1 MAVIMHVDM
10 DAFYAAVELRRRPE
24 LADVPVWVGGEHRGV
39 VLSANYPARAFG
51 VRGGMSVIAARRL
64 CPQAIAL
71 RPDFVGYT
79 EASAGVRAILETV
92 TPRVEMA
99 SIDEAYLDLTS
110 AHRGQG
116 GAVAI
121 GERVRALVRDEQR
134 LSCSVGIGPNR
145 LIAKMASVAAKPDGL
160 VEIEPERVVDFLH
173 PLPVERL
180 VGVGESTAT
189 RLHALGV
196 HTIGELAAVPRFT
209 LRQSFGRHAGPMLAE
224 LAWGRDGGRQ
234 HWARPGER
242 GVGCQE
248 TFGRDLSDPAE
259 VRAEILR
266 VCDKV
271 ATRMRAAGVVGRTV
285 TFHVRYADF
294 GTRSVSVALAEPTDL
309 TGELYAAAL
318 RLYGRLPGSRLS
330 LRRVGVRVTGLIDR
344 SRVWHQPRLDDP
356 DVGWEALESAAD
368 KVNRAFGSRAA
379 KRAALTGPPRG
390 ISI

>member
-10 DAFYAAVELRRRPE
+10 DAFYAAVELRRHPE
-24 LADVPVWVGGEHRGV
+24 LVDVPVWVGGERRGV

-51 VRGGMSVIAARRL
+51 VRGGMAVSVARRL
-64 CPQAIAL
+64 CPHAVAL
-71 RPDFVGYT
+71 RPDFADYT
-79 EASAGVRAILETV
+79 EASAGVRAILETI

-99 SIDEAYLDLTS
+99 SIDEAYLDLTT
-110 AHRGQG
+110 ARRTQGTAVEIGQ
-116 GAVAI
+116 
-121 GERVRALVRDEQR
+121 RARAMVWDEQR

-160 VEIEPERVVDFLH
+160 VEIEPDHVVDFLH

-180 VGVGESTAT
+180 VGVGESTAA
-189 RLHALGV
+189 RLHRLGV
-196 HTIGELAAVPRFT
+196 ETIGDLAAVPRPT
-209 LRQSFGRHAGPMLAE
+209 LRQTFGRHAGAMLAE
-224 LAWGRDGGRQ
+224 IAWGRDGGRQ

-248 TFGRDLSDPAE
+248 TFGRDLSDVAE

-309 TGELYAAAL
+309 TGELYEAAL
-318 RLYGRLPGSRLS
+318 RLYGRLPPSRQC
-330 LRRVGVRVTGLIDR
+330 LRRVGVRVTGLVER
-344 SRVWHQPRLDDP
+344 TRVWRQPRLDDP
-356 DVGWEALESAAD
+356 EVGWDALESAAD
-368 KVNRAFGSRAA
+368 KVNRTFGSRAA
-379 KRAALTGPPRG
+379 TRATLTGPHRG

>member
-24 LADVPVWVGGEHRGV
+24 LAEVPVWVGGERRGV

-51 VRGGMSVIAARRL
+51 VRGGMPVSTARRL
-64 CPQAIAL
+64 CPHGVAL
-71 RPDFVGYT
+71 RPDFADYS

-92 TPRVEMA
+92 TARVEMA
-99 SIDEAYLDLTS
+99 SIDEAYLDLTMTL
-110 AHRGQG
+110 RGQRS
-116 GAVAI
+116 AVEV

-160 VEIEPERVVDFLH
+160 VEIPPERVVDFLH

-180 VGVGESTAT
+180 VGVGASTAA

-196 HTIGELAAVPRFT
+196 RTIADLAAIPRPE
-209 LRQSFGRHAGPMLAE
+209 LRAAFGRHAGAMLAE
-224 LAWGRDGGRQ
+224 IAWGRDTSRQ
-234 HWARPGER
+234 HWAGPGER

-248 TFGRDLSDPAE
+248 TFARDLSDPVM

-271 ATRMRAAGVVGRTV
+271 ATRMRAAAVMGRTV
-285 TFHVRYADF
+285 TFQVRFSDF
-294 GTRSVSVALAEPTDL
+294 TTRSMSLALAEPTDL
-309 TGELYAAAL
+309 TGEIYAAAL
-318 RLYGRLPGSRLS
+318 RLYGRLPRQQV
-330 LRRVGVRVTGLIDR
+330 LRRVGVRVTGLLDR
-344 SRVWHQPRLDDP
+344 GRVWHQPRLDDP
-356 DVGWEALESAAD
+356 EVGWEALELAAD
-368 KVNRAFGSRAA
+368 KVNRAFGARAA